1 MKWTDDTSSKQVS
14 KYTPLNKR
22 NIGICFTAP
31 GFHNFGHFAT
41 LFIMPATYVSD
52 DEDNNENAMETAPS
66 PDEPEIV
73 MTLPMNLTSPQR
85 TAHKGITTE
94 FQVNPHVIPV
104 EEDPP
109 LPQMNQA
116 SS

>member
-1 MKWTDDTSSKQVS
+1 METSS
-14 KYTPLNKR
+14 
-22 NIGICFTAP
+22 
-31 GFHNFGHFAT
+31 
-41 LFIMPATYVSD
+41 
-52 DEDNNENAMETAPS
+52 S

-109 LPQMNQA
+109 LQQMDQA